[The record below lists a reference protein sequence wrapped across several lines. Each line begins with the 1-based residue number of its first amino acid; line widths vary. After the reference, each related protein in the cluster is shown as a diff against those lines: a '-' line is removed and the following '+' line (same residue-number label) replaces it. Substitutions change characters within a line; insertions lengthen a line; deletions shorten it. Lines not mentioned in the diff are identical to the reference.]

1 MSDKTGFEKFMEK
14 QVGDTVQIR
23 PKSNTRPVRQ
33 AEEEKETP
41 ARTAPVEE
49 PAKKVG
55 RGRPRK
61 DPESKQKLVTLNF
74 LVDEEMKQLLEQ
86 MKYRTHKTTVK
97 GVIMEALDLLFDKY
111 GVER

>member
-1 MSDKTGFEKFMEK
+1 MSDKTGFEKFMQK

-33 AEEEKETP
+33 AEEESVAP
-41 ARTAPVEE
+41 ASAPVEE
-49 PAKKVG
+49 PVKKVG

-61 DPESKQKLVTLNF
+61 DPESKQKLVTINF
-74 LVDEEMKQLLEQ
+74 LVDEDMKQLLEQ

-111 GVER
+111 GIER